1 VTIVRA
7 FRRCVGL
14 QIPSMLIAGMCLS
27 QNAHAAIVSVDFSFL
42 QATAYAGSPAG
53 TQVTGSFSFDDSE
66 YQEHW
71 GQVSVEIWHFEN
83 GLPTLSLEM
92 DWLGTHW
99 TTSNASLAFVS
110 YAADG
115 TFDGWII
122 GGYLNPAIC
131 GEGRSYMPCN
141 VPPFTEP
148 DFELFGKIGSIEGT
162 GVIPNDAGELTTT
175 TGGTWSA
182 RRDVVVPEQPP
193 TSVPEPASLG
203 LLGFGLLGLRA
214 AARKKQREALKT

>member
-1 VTIVRA
+1 MKI
-7 FRRCVGL
+7 FRTFRCNAGL
-14 QIPSMLIAGMCLS
+14 LIPSMLVAGMCLS
-27 QNAHAAIVSVDFSFL
+27 QNAHATIVSVDFSFL
-42 QATAYAGSPAG
+42 QATTYAGSPAG

-66 YQEHW
+66 YQSEVGH
-71 GQVSVEIWHFEN
+71 QSVEVWGYEFEY
-83 GLPTLSLEM
+83 GLPTVSLEM
-92 DWLGTHW
+92 DWLGIHW
-99 TTSNASLAFVS
+99 TTSNASLALLS

-115 TFDGWII
+115 TLDGWNI

-141 VPPFTEP
+141 VPPFTES
-148 DFELFGKIGSIEGT
+148 DFELFGKIGLIEGT
-162 GVIPNDAGELTTT
+162 GVIPNDTGELTTT

-182 RRDVVVPEQPP
+182 REQPP

-203 LLGFGLLGLRA
+203 LFGLGLLGLRV